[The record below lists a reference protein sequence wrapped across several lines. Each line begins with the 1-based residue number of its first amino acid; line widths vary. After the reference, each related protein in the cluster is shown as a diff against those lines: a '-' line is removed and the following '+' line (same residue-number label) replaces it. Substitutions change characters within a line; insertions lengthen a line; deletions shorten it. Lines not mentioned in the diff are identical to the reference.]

1 MSQISLIYE
10 LLSETT
16 VNQSD
21 HTVLEHDVIQD
32 KEEIIKTDAPRPTTL
47 EYPKSSMHRDQHFDR
62 IGDFY
67 AGLKKQESIMEIIDL

>member
-16 VNQSD
+16 ANESN
-21 HTVLEHDVIQD
+21 HAVLEHDIMQD
-32 KEEIIKTDAPRPTTL
+32 KVEIIKTDAPRPSTL

-67 AGLKKQESIMEIIDL
+67 AGLKKQESTMEIIDL